1 LTLADI
7 TAVAEVS
14 ASAPESDAVFSAVAA
29 LAQKAIGFRLFTIMR
44 LHTASAEVERLYSSH
59 PDAYPVSGR
68 KPKQGTPWDEQVST
82 VAKSSSPTHRT
93 RCSRLSPITS

>member
-1 LTLADI
+1 VQLDVRHPSPRSPTIPRIALTLADI

-44 LHTASAEVERLYSSH
+44 LHTASAEVERLYSSM
-59 PDAYPVSGR
+59 PDS
-68 KPKQGTPWDEQVST
+68 
-82 VAKSSSPTHRT
+82 
-93 RCSRLSPITS
+93 